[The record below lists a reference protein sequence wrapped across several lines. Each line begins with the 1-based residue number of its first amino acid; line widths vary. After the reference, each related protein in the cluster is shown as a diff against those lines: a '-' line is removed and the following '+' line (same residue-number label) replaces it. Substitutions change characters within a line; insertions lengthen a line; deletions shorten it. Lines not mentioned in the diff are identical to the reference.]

1 MIQWQIFPK
10 SQPPTSLFEEVIGCF
25 EKVESMISSDNRNLN
40 SDEVLI
46 VLRPHLEQ
54 IGFRVESGRKKSQ
67 KIRVPVLFGRQGKW
81 EKSFEADAHNEKERV
96 VLEVEAGRA
105 VTNYQFLKDLFEACM
120 MQGVDYLVVA
130 VRNVYKRNK
139 DCEAVMNH
147 FETLYV
153 SGRMKLPL
161 KAVLVIGY

>member
-10 SQPPTSLFEEVIGCF
+10 SQPPTSRFEEVIGCF
-25 EKVESMISSDNRNLN
+25 EKVESMVSSDNRNLN
-40 SDEVLI
+40 SDQVLV

-54 IGFRVESGRKKSQ
+54 IGFRVEAGRRKGQ

-81 EKSFEADAHNEKERV
+81 EKSFEVDAHNEKERV
-96 VLEVEAGRA
+96 ILEVEAGRA
-105 VTNYQFLKDLFEACM
+105 VDNYQFLKDLFEACM
-120 MQGVDYLVVA
+120 AQDVDHLVIA
-130 VRNVYKRNK
+130 VRNIYGGNK
-139 DCEAVMNH
+139 DFEAVINY
-147 FETLYV
+147 FETLYA